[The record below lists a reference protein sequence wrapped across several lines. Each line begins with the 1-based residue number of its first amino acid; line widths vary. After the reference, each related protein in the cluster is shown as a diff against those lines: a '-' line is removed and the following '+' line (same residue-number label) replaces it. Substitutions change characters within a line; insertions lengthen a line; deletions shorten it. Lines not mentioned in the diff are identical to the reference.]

1 MPLQAQPNSPIY
13 LTLVKRA
20 LASMKAE
27 IRALDARVGVSA
39 RLLEDERKR
48 AGVAAG
54 QAMRSDDAW
63 KDLDAM

>member
-1 MPLQAQPNSPIY
+1 MH
-13 LTLVKRA
+13 VKRA

-63 KDLDAM
+63 KDLDAL

>member
-1 MPLQAQPNSPIY
+1 
-13 LTLVKRA
+13 
-20 LASMKAE
+20 MKAE

-54 QAMRSDDAW
+54 QALRSDGTGKDWDA
-63 KDLDAM
+63 L